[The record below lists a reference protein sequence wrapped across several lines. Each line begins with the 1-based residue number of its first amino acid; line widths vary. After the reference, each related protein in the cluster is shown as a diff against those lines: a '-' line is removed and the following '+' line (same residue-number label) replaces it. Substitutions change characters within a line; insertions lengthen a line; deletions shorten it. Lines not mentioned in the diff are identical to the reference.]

1 MKAKKHNLIWILLF
15 GSAIAFGQKQPKKIQ
30 ESFTV
35 NPDVLVEIKTTH
47 TDVTIETWDKNVV
60 AINGVWEIKG
70 DTKEEVEKNAELW
83 NFEALGNKNK
93 VIITSKP
100 ADNYYFH
107 SDVFDGMDFDFD
119 MESITFMGGFHN
131 GDYFSELPPMPPMPE
146 VPQPFIAQISE
157 IEFDYEAYEKDKEG
171 YMKEFQ
177 KRQEEWQKKFHENV
191 EPQMKLF
198 EEKMKKWE
206 EEVEPKMK
214 EYEVKMKEWEKKV
227 EPQMKEQE
235 KKMEEKM
242 AKMEKEMEE
251 KYAKKMEEKNDIISK
266 NFNTKKSLV
275 IQIPKGA
282 ILKLDT
288 HKGKI
293 VIPKGVKTM
302 K

>member
-119 MESITFMGGFHN
+119 MESITFLGGFHN

-198 EEKMKKWE
+198 EEKMK
-206 EEVEPKMK
+206 
-214 EYEVKMKEWEKKV
+214 EWEGTGRDGFLT
-227 EPQMKEQE
+227 
-235 KKMEEKM
+235 
-242 AKMEKEMEE
+242 
-251 KYAKKMEEKNDIISK
+251 N
-266 NFNTKKSLV
+266 L
-275 IQIPKGA
+275 
-282 ILKLDT
+282 
-288 HKGKI
+288 
-293 VIPKGVKTM
+293 
-302 K
+302 